1 MRNIS
6 KESPDTRFERIVA
19 ELVRKVEELKTNQL
33 SSLIIPKL
41 TTDPSSPINGQMWV
55 NTTSNQ
61 LKIRL
66 NGVTKVVT
74 VV

>member
-41 TTDPSSPINGQMWV
+41 TADPSSPVNGQLWLNV
-55 NTTSNQ
+55 TTNQ
-61 LKIRL
+61 LKIRM